1 MAKQRAAEDNL
12 INGRDAGAVH
22 MAGGPHGDN
31 DGADVPGHSQFV
43 AGVHLQRQRGGGG
56 PCAQSGQRGR
66 QDVFKEVFH
75 TPGAGGDKGVK
86 TEENE
91 KVKLFLLNLFL

>member
-1 MAKQRAAEDNL
+1 M
-12 INGRDAGAVH
+12 
-22 MAGGPHGDN
+22 
-31 DGADVPGHSQFV
+31 
-43 AGVHLQRQRGGGG
+43 QRQRGGGG

-91 KVKLFLLNLFL
+91 KVKYGGRVINQQSPPIALEKVGPVDARQVGKVGHQSDGGQLH